1 MRLLP
6 LLSLGQA
13 YYLPG
18 NNRGERR
25 ILLDRLEKILINID
39 LEKGY
44 ERLTQRERKII
55 NLYYLEGYKDEE
67 IAKIYGV
74 CRQSVNESR
83 QKGIKKLKYF

>member
-1 MRLLP
+1 M
-6 LLSLGQA
+6 
-13 YYLPG
+13 
-18 NNRGERR
+18 
-25 ILLDRLEKILINID
+25 DRLENILINID
-39 LEKGY
+39 MEKGY
-44 ERLTQRERKII
+44 ECLTKREKKVI